1 MDKCRLQ
8 VKAAIIYLSLMFP
21 ESARHR
27 LLSLLLPEEKVKE
40 LLDFEESNVEYLR
53 ANARGT
59 IEYFTESL
67 SEQPNGDQMSD
78 SVVFTF
84 LDTLFNNKSEV
95 DLVVRSRI
103 LASTKTLCAAYRM
116 AYGNNEL
123 GLTLQQ
129 AYDVL
134 SLVAGTQPI
143 DFTSGDYILYGSYIR
158 IDCLADKDLFKEH
171 IDDLLL
177 VQDEQSQIEEK
188 RQCRKFPKFKDMP
201 DGNEAQFLRELHK
214 RLSEDK
220 ELCLL
225 KNEDCSADNFLTLF
239 EGVEGYE
246 ELAPSPFKASSALCF
261 WASFLSRIYTGRKG
275 FVLLDG
281 TKLWRCAKK
290 NAVGLSI
297 SEFAMNII
305 QDHTGSFVNDPSTFD
320 RGSGGNNHLV
330 DEDWWEKCE
339 KVLTDAKEAVMP
351 KGKDRIKNLLK
362 KGKKL

>member
-67 SEQPNGDQMSD
+67 SEQPKGDQMSD

-143 DFTSGDYILYGSYIR
+143 DFTTGDNFYYGSYIG
-158 IDCLADKDLFKEH
+158 IDCLSSEELIQE
-171 IDDLLL
+171 
-177 VQDEQSQIEEK
+177 QDEQSLLEEDVLCCK
-188 RQCRKFPKFKDMP
+188 LPRFSYMIKGQ
-201 DGNEAQFLRELHK
+201 EEEYLT
-214 RLSEDK
+214 RLYNHLSDEKYCLFTK
-220 ELCLL
+220 ET
-225 KNEDCSADNFLTLF
+225 CSLVNFLALF
-239 EGVEGYE
+239 EGVSGYE
-246 ELAPSPFKASSALCF
+246 SRFPQCFCAASSFAY
-261 WASFLSRIYTGRKG
+261 WGTFLSTIYKG
-275 FVLLDG
+275 NSGFKLLDG
-281 TKLWRCAKK
+281 NCIPRCQKK
-290 NAVGLSI
+290 DQNGLSI
-297 SEFAMNII
+297 SGIAMSII
-305 QDHTGSFVNDPSTFD
+305 KDQKGKPCRNPSSFN
-320 RGSGGNNHLV
+320 RGSGSSKKQLKS
-330 DEDWWEKCE
+330 EDRTLMEIE
-339 KVLTDAKEAVMP
+339 YESVLKQVSEEIRKPSEIRKTL
-351 KGKDRIKNLLK
+351 NTFLK
-362 KGKKL
+362 KNKKL